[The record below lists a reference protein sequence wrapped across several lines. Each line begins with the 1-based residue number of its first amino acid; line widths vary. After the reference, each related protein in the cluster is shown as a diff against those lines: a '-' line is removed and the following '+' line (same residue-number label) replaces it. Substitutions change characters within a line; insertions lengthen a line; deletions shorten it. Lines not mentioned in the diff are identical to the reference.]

1 MALDSLAIEAGSLL
15 VQHAVRHWTGNREQ
29 AVSRQAQLVDLIPA
43 TVTDRILR
51 RDLDRQLGRI
61 ADTVAE
67 RLMELC
73 GHEFRGMSEGDR
85 AAALAEVVATFAA
98 ADLSDAALFADDLDP
113 ERLTA
118 RLGERML
125 RRGLEHE
132 LGQAGAAF
140 YEALLRECC
149 GCLVRL
155 VEQRPEF
162 LARVQKETLQ
172 RVGGVAAQ
180 VSALGDQVAA
190 ALERI
195 PVRTLDAPEGTAED
209 AEFTRRY
216 AEHLSTALDYVELFG
231 VSLHH
236 LRSRTALSMAY
247 ISLQVSARTD
257 QELVTPRA
265 GWDLL
270 EPAGQE
276 PHEYTARVQVEA
288 ALARH
293 RLSLVR
299 GEAGSGKSTLLR
311 WLAITAVRGGFT
323 GELREWNGFT
333 PFLVKLRSH
342 AEGELPAPEDFPR
355 AAAPPL
361 AGQMPRGWAHRALGS
376 GRALV
381 LVDGVDEL
389 PQRRREAVRAWLREL
404 AVAFPEVRVVVTS
417 RPAAAAER
425 WLSAEGF
432 TPVFLEAL
440 SPHQTAELVRH
451 WHASMRDAPGRPCG
465 VEELEG
471 HAARLL
477 GRLEAAPHLRHLAS
491 SPLLAAMLCAL
502 NLDRNRLPHNRMDL
516 YAETLDML
524 LERRD
529 TQRGIPGHIEAGLDR
544 REKLRVLQDLAF
556 RLSSTGRAELPRE
569 AARSRIAQQLPS
581 MPQVTA
587 EPEQVLSALLE
598 RSGVLRAPAVDR
610 VDFVHRTVQEYLTAK
625 QVIHDDDVDYL
636 VDQAHKDTW
645 RETVIMAAG
654 HANSPQARAL
664 VRGLRERI
672 AGGGPHSRR
681 LKLLLAACLETLDE
695 VPPDIREAIDT
706 CLDDLVPPRDFRS
719 ARSLAA
725 IGEPALDRLPDSL
738 ENLTAKQARAAA
750 RTAWL
755 VNGPRALD
763 VLARYAADPRQEV
776 QRELCEAWSYFHP
789 EEYARRVLADAPLEP
804 HGNLSIRN
812 ARLLPALRHVAHLR
826 WLQCADADI
835 PDLEFLRET
844 APLELLNLHSVQSG
858 DLNPLRVHAETLTT
872 IHLDSAVPLDSL
884 TPLTELPRLHNLDLF
899 TPPLATLDF
908 LHEIPSLT
916 SLALDRECLVGIQ
929 DLSPI
934 ASLSELEQ
942 LDLPVD
948 LSTAHSIPALLK
960 SFPHLWRLDLTG
972 DTTDARLQ
980 EAVMQTPHL
989 RSLFLWDAGEFTD
1002 LSPLT
1007 ALPLRSLGLIRCSRV
1022 CDISP
1027 LAQMTDLEFVSLVG
1041 TSVTDLSS
1049 LARHR
1054 NLEAVNL
1061 GNCHAIRDLRPL
1073 AKLPRLRRL
1082 SVEGARPGLDL
1093 ASLARHRNL
1102 QIMVRKGQEVHN
1114 RRALGRG
1121 VHVIEIP

>member
-15 VQHAVRHWTGNREQ
+15 VQHAVRNWTGNREH
-29 AVSRQAQLVDLIPA
+29 AVSRQAQLVELIPT

-73 GHEFRGMSEGDR
+73 GHEFRGMSEGDK
-85 AAALAEVVATFAA
+85 AAALAEVVDTLAG
-98 ADLSDAALFADDLDP
+98 ADLSDAALFADDLDE

-118 RLGERML
+118 RLGKRMP

-140 YEALLRECC
+140 YGALLQECC

-155 VEQRPEF
+155 VVQRPEF
-162 LARVQKETLQ
+162 LARAQRETLQ

-180 VSALGDQVAA
+180 VSALGEQVAA
-190 ALERI
+190 ALERM

-257 QELVTPRA
+257 QELVAHRA
-265 GWDLL
+265 GWDPL
-270 EPAGQE
+270 ESAGQE

-288 ALARH
+288 ALAH
-293 RLSLVR
+293 QRLSLVR

-323 GELREWNGFT
+323 GELRDWNGLT

-342 AEGELPAPEDFPR
+342 AEGELPVPEDFPR
-355 AAAPPL
+355 ATAPPL
-361 AGQMPRGWAHRALGS
+361 AGQMPRGWAHRRLGS
-376 GRALV
+376 GQALV

-404 AVAFPEVRVVVTS
+404 VVAFPKVRVVVTS

-432 TPVFLEAL
+432 MPVFLEAL

-451 WHASMRDAPGRPCG
+451 WHAAMRDAPGRPCG
-465 VEELEG
+465 VEDLDV

-529 TQRGIPGHIEAGLDR
+529 TQRGIPGHIEVGLDR

-581 MPQVTA
+581 MPKVTA
-587 EPEQVLSALLE
+587 EPEQVLCALLE
-598 RSGVLRAPAVDR
+598 RSGVLREPAVDR

-625 QVIHDDDVDYL
+625 QVVHDDDVDYL

-654 HANSPQARAL
+654 HANGPQARAL
-664 VRGLRERI
+664 IRGLRERM
-672 AGGGPHSRR
+672 AVGGPHRRR

-695 VPPDIREAIDT
+695 VPPDIRVAIDA
-706 CLDDLVPPRDFRS
+706 CLDDLVPPRDLRS

-725 IGEPALDRLPDSL
+725 VGEPVLDRLPDSL
-738 ENLTAKQARAAA
+738 EHLTAKQARAAV

-755 VNGPRALD
+755 VNGPRAIN
-763 VLARYAADPRQEV
+763 VLTRYATDPRQEV
-776 QRELCEAWSYFHP
+776 QRELCGAWSYFHP
-789 EEYARRVLADAPLEP
+789 EEYARRVLADAPLER
-804 HGNLSIRN
+804 HGNLFIRN
-812 ARLLPALRHVAHLR
+812 SRLLPAARHLTHMR
-826 WLQCADADI
+826 WLQCINTDI
-835 PDLEFLRET
+835 PDLDFLWDT
-844 APLELLNLHSVQSG
+844 ALLNLLDLRTVQSG
-858 DLNPLRVHAETLTT
+858 NLNPLLAHAETLSTLVL
-872 IHLDSAVPLDSL
+872 HSAVPFDTLTPLAALSHLHHLDLHTPPLTNLNFLYETPNITTLGLSNDSL
-884 TPLTELPRLHNLDLF
+884 T
-899 TPPLATLDF
+899 
-908 LHEIPSLT
+908 
-916 SLALDRECLVGIQ
+916 GIQ

-934 ASLSELEQ
+934 TSLSGLKN
-942 LDLPVD
+942 LDLPSN
-948 LSTAHSIPALLK
+948 LGEPHSLLTLLE
-960 SFPHLWRLDLTG
+960 SFPLLRRLDLTG
-972 DTTDARLQ
+972 EITDSTLQ
-980 EAVMQTPHL
+980 EIVERTPQLH
-989 RSLFLWDAGEFTD
+989 SLFLWNAKQITDLKPISKLPLHSLGIMGCSRVFDISPVAEISELSFLNIGGTAVAD
-1002 LSPLT
+1002 LSPVAKLHTLETLNLT
-1007 ALPLRSLGLIRCSRV
+1007 
-1022 CDISP
+1022 D
-1027 LAQMTDLEFVSLVG
+1027 
-1041 TSVTDLSS
+1041 
-1049 LARHR
+1049 
-1054 NLEAVNL
+1054 
-1061 GNCHAIRDLRPL
+1061 CHAILNLNPL
-1073 AKLPRLRRL
+1073 AELAHLERLVL
-1082 SVEGARPGLDL
+1082 GGARPGLDL
-1093 ASLARHRNL
+1093 APLARHRTL
-1102 QIMVRKGQEVHN
+1102 TVSIRKGQEVNN
-1114 RRALGRG
+1114 RRALGPG
-1121 VHVIEIP
+1121 VRVKEPL